1 MKVTKDLEE
10 LIKRIRLDHAEIVE
24 RFRFLDWSAEDA
36 RRLGVAAQYMAPSQQ
51 AFVDHLYRHLAEF
64 STPSALLRT
73 PEVTARLK
81 QSQAEYYQRLWSGP
95 YDETYVNGRLR
106 IGVIHQ
112 QIGLEL
118 KWYLGSYRLYLD
130 DMLESVFG
138 DSPDATLYSS
148 LLKAVFFDMTLA
160 IDTYSAAQ
168 HKALEDSEARF
179 ARALRGANDG
189 LWDWHVDQDRLY
201 VSERWASMLGL
212 SRDSIG
218 ESSSSWFGRVHPDD
232 LPDFR
237 HAIDAH
243 LQGQTSSVH
252 HEYPQAQRR
261 LHLGPR
267 ARGRRNDQPWRAT
280 HGWLAV

>member
-1 MKVTKDLEE
+1 
-10 LIKRIRLDHAEIVE
+10 
-24 RFRFLDWSAEDA
+24 
-36 RRLGVAAQYMAPSQQ
+36 
-51 AFVDHLYRHLAEF
+51 
-64 STPSALLRT
+64 
-73 PEVTARLK
+73 
-81 QSQAEYYQRLWSGP
+81 
-95 YDETYVNGRLR
+95 
-106 IGVIHQ
+106 
-112 QIGLEL
+112 
-118 KWYLGSYRLYLD
+118 
-130 DMLESVFG
+130 MLESVFG

-148 LLKAVFFDMTLA
+148 LLKAVFFDMTLV

-201 VSERWASMLGL
+201 VSERWASMLGR

-252 HEYPQAQRR
+252 HEYRIR
-261 LHLGPR
+261 
-267 ARGRRNDQPWRAT
+267 
-280 HGWLAV
+280 

>member
-1 MKVTKDLEE
+1 MKVKKDLEE
-10 LIKRIRLDHAEIVE
+10 LLRRIRLDDEEIVE

-36 RRLGVAAQYMAPSQQ
+36 ERLHAAAQHMAPAQK
-51 AFVDHLYRHLAEF
+51 AFVDHLYRHLAKF
-64 STPSALLRT
+64 STPSALLRA
-73 PEVTARLK
+73 PEVTERLK
-81 QSQAEYYQRLWSGP
+81 HSQAEYYQCLWGGP
-95 YDETYVNGRLR
+95 YNDTYVNGRLR

-112 QIGLEL
+112 QVGLEL

-130 DMLESVFG
+130 DMLKSVFG
-138 DSPDATLYSS
+138 DSQNAALYSS

-189 LWDWHVDQDRLY
+189 IWDWHVDQDRLY
-201 VSERWASMLGL
+201 VSERWASMLCL

-218 ESSSSWFGRVHPDD
+218 DSSASWFGRVHPDD

-237 HAIDAH
+237 QAIDAH
-243 LQGQTSSVH
+243 IQGQTSSVH
-252 HEYPQAQRR
+252 HEYRIRQNNGGYIWV
-261 LHLGPR
+261 LV
-267 ARGRRNDQPWRAT
+267 RGVAEVTTSGQLR
-280 HGWLAV
+280 